1 MKLVTG
7 QEMKEIDR
15 IAIEKYKIPSLQLM
29 EKAGFGTA
37 QVAGKM
43 LGEVRGKTV
52 FIFCGKGNNGGD
64 GFVAGM
70 YLAKQK
76 AKGKFFLLGKKTE
89 LKGDAQVNLKK
100 ALKIKLL
107 LAEIADLK
115 KIPEKLECDLI
126 IDAIFGTGFKGEVA
140 GLEKEVIKK
149 INESKI
155 PVLAVDIPSGIDADS
170 GKWLDSA
177 RHKSICVQAS
187 ETVTMG
193 LPKIAQVFYPG
204 KEFCGE
210 LTVVD
215 IGIPEEVIQS
225 VKSDLNFITKDEV
238 KKFLPQRPGDVHKGD
253 CGKIFILA
261 GSTGLTGAACL
272 ASLSVLR
279 IGAGLVTLGVPETL
293 NPIFEIKL
301 TEVITKPLPD
311 VGKKGALALRGLG
324 GMAQLL
330 ENSDCHAIGP
340 GLGRHFETLELV
352 RRLVTSRIN
361 KPLVLDA
368 DGLNAFAKDSTPL
381 KNLPYPVI
389 LTPHIGELSRLIN
402 LPIKE
407 IARDRVYTARKVAQE
422 YNLILVLKG
431 APTLVAEPSG
441 QVYVN
446 STGNPGMATAGS
458 GDILTG
464 MIVGLLGQKLKLDK
478 EKPSLQIALES
489 ALCGV
494 YLHGLCGDL
503 AKKGKTEYGLI
514 AGDILE
520 KIPEGI
526 KTIIQKI

>member
-1 MKLVTG
+1 MKLVTA

-15 IAIEKYKIPSLQLM
+15 ITIEKYGIPSLQLM
-29 EKAGFGTA
+29 EKAGLGTA
-37 QVAGKM
+37 QVAAKM
-43 LGEVRGKTV
+43 LGEVKGKSV

-76 AKGKFFLLGKKTE
+76 AKVKFFLLGKKTE

-100 ALKIKLL
+100 ALKMKLPIV
-107 LAEIADLK
+107 EISDAK
-115 KIPEKLECDLI
+115 KIPEKFECDLM
-126 IDAIFGTGFKGEVA
+126 IDAIFGTGFKGEVG

-155 PVLAVDIPSGIDADS
+155 PVLAVDIPSGLDADT
-170 GKWLDSA
+170 GKA
-177 RHKSICVQAS
+177 KSICVQAHH
-187 ETVTMG
+187 TVTMG

-204 KEFCGE
+204 KDFCGE
-210 LTVVD
+210 VTIVD
-215 IGIPEEVIQS
+215 IGIPAEVTQA
-225 VKSDLNFITKDEV
+225 VNSDLNLITEEEV
-238 KKFLPQRPGDVHKGD
+238 RKLLPYRPGDVHKGD
-253 CGKIFILA
+253 CGKILILA

-272 ASLSVLR
+272 ASLSALR

-324 GMAQLL
+324 GITPYL

-340 GLGRHFETLELV
+340 GLGQHFETLELV

-381 KNLPYPVI
+381 KNLPYPLI
-389 LTPHIGELSRLIN
+389 ITPHIGELSRLIN
-402 LPIKE
+402 LPIEE
-407 IARDRVYTARKVAQE
+407 IIKDRVNISRKVAQE

-431 APTLVAEPSG
+431 APTLVAGPSG

-458 GDILTG
+458 GDVLTG
-464 MIVGLLGQKLKLDK
+464 MIAGLLGQKLKLDK
-478 EKPSLQIALES
+478 DKSSMLIVLES
-489 ALCGV
+489 ALAVV

-503 AKKGKTEYGLI
+503 AKKEKTEYGLI

-520 KIPEGI
+520 KIPEAI
-526 KTIIQKI
+526 KLYQVR